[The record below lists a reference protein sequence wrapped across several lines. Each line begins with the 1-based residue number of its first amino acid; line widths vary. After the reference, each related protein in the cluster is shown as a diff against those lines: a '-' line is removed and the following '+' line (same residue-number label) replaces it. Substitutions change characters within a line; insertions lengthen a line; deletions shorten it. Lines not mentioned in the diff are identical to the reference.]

1 MVWVPAGD
9 HRVPGTLVMPA
20 ATAGEQVPAV
30 LLLHGDL
37 SSRDENGDMFVRLAD
52 ALSARG
58 IASLRIDFAGSG
70 DSEEPDLDLSY
81 PNMVDDATAA
91 LDYLAQ
97 DAAVDPTRIAV
108 LGLSRGGSIAATVAG
123 TVPGV
128 AALVSWSGAVS
139 NGVDEDPDAHQDARD
154 NGWVTVDLGDRE
166 FRLSVAWFDTI
177 EQSHPLDD
185 VVGYRGPVLAV
196 VGSDDDIVPPEVSE
210 IFIEDSASPDKTLHV
225 IDGADHGFTAEQAYG
240 DEAIAVTAD
249 WLTARLLS

>member
-1 MVWVPAGD
+1 
-9 HRVPGTLVMPA
+9 MPA

-185 VVGYRGPVLAV
+185 VVGYRGRSWPSWDPTTTSCRPRCRRSSSRTRPARTRRCTSSTGPTT
-196 VGSDDDIVPPEVSE
+196 GSPRSRPTGTR
-210 IFIEDSASPDKTLHV
+210 PLP
-225 IDGADHGFTAEQAYG
+225 
-240 DEAIAVTAD
+240 
-249 WLTARLLS
+249 